1 MNSVACMLENAA
13 RDFAANIALEDND
26 GLMTYGELRK
36 QSRRAASFFLKKGLK
51 RGQPVAVF
59 LPKSNACVVS
69 FYGALYCGVP
79 YSPLDFTA
87 PAARIQRTLENLQPP
102 VLIVTLTD
110 DAPEL
115 VTGTVDVSEMMG
127 SSIHLHLN
135 TLGKDV
141 IVIVQT
147 QDLKEEKRGGFKLGE
162 KVSFTFGGDVIHLFS
177 KADEKNLEF

>member
-1 MNSVACMLENAA
+1 M
-13 RDFAANIALEDND
+13 
-26 GLMTYGELRK
+26 
-36 QSRRAASFFLKKGLK
+36 
-51 RGQPVAVF
+51 
-59 LPKSNACVVS
+59 
-69 FYGALYCGVP
+69 
-79 YSPLDFTA
+79 
-87 PAARIQRTLENLQPP
+87 
-102 VLIVTLTD
+102 
-110 DAPEL
+110 
-115 VTGTVDVSEMMG
+115 TGTVDVSEMMG